1 MSEMAVLEYPLS
13 RSAGTTELGQAA
25 VDPALGRREAEP
37 GIILN
42 PRGLDPGSSSHSP
55 ATTHPRWAEYDL
67 LYTATPLGFVRGTLL
82 SLG

>member
-1 MSEMAVLEYPLS
+1 MSEMAVLEHPLS
-13 RSAGTTELGQAA
+13 RSASTTELEQAA

-55 ATTHPRWAEYDL
+55 CNNSPAV
-67 LYTATPLGFVRGTLL
+67 GGV
-82 SLG
+82 